1 MVSYEERRI
10 RISEL
15 PSPTQPSAHDDELA
29 ADEAALRRLLAGAE
43 RMDEAAARVVVE
55 RVVPRLARFLLYRF
69 PMLARDDAV
78 DLTGGALTI
87 ALERRGRF
95 MSDGRSDARTWLYG
109 IAKRH
114 TLEFLRKRGATV
126 TLSEVVDQRA
136 DADDGYDF
144 DTEPSAIETVV
155 HRPAGGLSESVAPR
169 SSLQQAVM
177 NAVFDLPRQQRRA
190 ALDHYMEGMSAMD
203 IDAQYDWKPN
213 TAHVYLTRARRNPP
227 APGNTG
233 PRTRQHDGTGCAEA
247 GVSRVIEHQTNSDAT
262 LDELMVRAVAPLR
275 TTAAEIELF
284 DALHLEPISMSQA
297 ESQRLLAQMHGA
309 ITRSRGTGAVET
321 VRPAGVRPHSR
332 SLPVELVVAQV
343 RVLRREIWA
352 ASTLVMLLGFGIALL
367 PNAPAGVVLSL
378 LAPLVAAAGVGF
390 IYGPENDPPLEVV
403 LATPTSPRLILLAR
417 LTVVCGYDTLLALV
431 VSAALVGIGLSPDGI
446 APLVGVWLGPM
457 LLLSAVSLWLSLWW
471 GSVVGVGVAAT
482 LWVVRVMLSS
492 GALRLTPTVT
502 LQQVLEL
509 LGQTNLVT
517 LGIAALVVAVV
528 CVRIPGKERLE
539 WT

>member
-1 MVSYEERRI
+1 MASYEERRI

-29 ADEAALRRLLAGAE
+29 ANEAALRRLLAGAE

-177 NAVFDLPRQQRRA
+177 NAVLALPKQQRRV

-213 TAHVYLTRARRNPP
+213 TAHVYLTRARAAIRRRLETQ
-227 APGNTG
+227 GLG
-233 PRTRQHDGTGCAEA
+233 PD
-247 GVSRVIEHQTNSDAT
+247 S
-262 LDELMVRAVAPLR
+262 
-275 TTAAEIELF
+275 TTAP
-284 DALHLEPISMSQA
+284 DALKQ
-297 ESQRLLAQMHGA
+297 ES
-309 ITRSRGTGAVET
+309 
-321 VRPAGVRPHSR
+321 
-332 SLPVELVVAQV
+332 
-343 RVLRREIWA
+343 RE
-352 ASTLVMLLGFGIALL
+352 
-367 PNAPAGVVLSL
+367 
-378 LAPLVAAAGVGF
+378 
-390 IYGPENDPPLEVV
+390 
-403 LATPTSPRLILLAR
+403 
-417 LTVVCGYDTLLALV
+417 
-431 VSAALVGIGLSPDGI
+431 
-446 APLVGVWLGPM
+446 
-457 LLLSAVSLWLSLWW
+457 
-471 GSVVGVGVAAT
+471 
-482 LWVVRVMLSS
+482 
-492 GALRLTPTVT
+492 
-502 LQQVLEL
+502 
-509 LGQTNLVT
+509 
-517 LGIAALVVAVV
+517 
-528 CVRIPGKERLE
+528 
-539 WT
+539 